1 MLKVIIWVN
10 FEPVQERELQ
20 KQMPSSIEERKVL
33 TVLLF
38 IIESTDQAQTFHAEI
53 KWILIFRTLYQSSTS
68 VQWITL
74 VHLTPTC
81 RTGWIFSNEK
91 TSLKEIKRQAQLI
104 LI

>member
-1 MLKVIIWVN
+1 ML
-10 FEPVQERELQ
+10 
-20 KQMPSSIEERKVL
+20 SSIEERKVL

-38 IIESTDQAQTFHAEI
+38 IIESTDQAQTFHAAI

-68 VQWITL
+68 EEWIITL
-74 VHLTPTC
+74 MHLTPTC
-81 RTGWIFSNEK
+81 RSGWIFSNEK